1 MDRRGVLDRGC
12 LRIHRLHQDV
22 VDLAQ
27 TQVSGITL
35 RMLNVTSPHASFRK
49 KSSTLREEPYFV
61 PIIASRTE
69 RSDATKT
76 FITSK
81 TITVA

>member
-1 MDRRGVLDRGC
+1 VDRRGVLDRSC

-27 TQVSGITL
+27 TQVSGLI
-35 RMLNVTSPHASFRK
+35 RYGER
-49 KSSTLREEPYFV
+49 REIYYSKGESYFV
-61 PIIASRTE
+61 PIIAARIE
-69 RSDATKT
+69 RSDATET